1 MNGWMDEQVN
11 EQMNEKLQVRM
22 WESGTIL
29 FMGKPPLSISWRPL
43 RLSKKAIP
51 LPHQLSLKATPK
63 CLLFLCAEN
72 LVYKNTVV

>member
-22 WESGTIL
+22 WGVRHHPL
-29 FMGKPPLSISWRPL
+29 HGKATTVHFLAASPAV
-43 RLSKKAIP
+43 KKAIP

-63 CLLFLCAEN
+63 CLSSFVLKTSSTKIL
-72 LVYKNTVV
+72 